1 MQIQG
6 TTLPKTLL
14 SPYSPASSEFAPV
27 AREATAQESAS
38 AAPAE
43 VLDLTNMTPNQMQG
57 VAKDLWKS
65 GKIDLTQLLM
75 LQTAGMPL
83 GKVGPQGEF
92 VHLTDAERQAFGS
105 QPVNYF
111 EITQGAMDYLQQ
123 SGRANDP
130 TSGYESWQGIQSA
143 LEQLS
148 GINTFA

>member
-6 TTLPKTLL
+6 ATLPKALL
-14 SPYSPASSEFAPV
+14 SPYSPSSSEFASAAQAATSPEP
-27 AREATAQESAS
+27 ARS
-38 AAPAE
+38 APAE

-57 VAKDLWKS
+57 IAKDLWKS

-83 GKVGPQGEF
+83 GKVGPNGEF
-92 VHLTDAERQAFGS
+92 VQLTEADREAFGS

-111 EITQGAMDYLQQ
+111 KITQGAMDYLQQ

-130 TSGYESWQGIQSA
+130 TSGYKNWQGIQAA

-148 GINTFA
+148 GINTLA